1 LSSTTIDHKS
11 LAESRLATQYRD
23 SLKLIAYI
31 KALLYE
37 ADSLESVLRDLL
49 EKRWI
54 ETATGVSLDILGSIV
69 GQTRE
74 FIDAEIFEYF
84 GFDDNPI
91 AQSFGTLSDVGV
103 GGRFRAVG
111 ESTEGIRL
119 LTDDEYRVFIKA
131 RIVRNSTSSTP
142 EEIIAQ
148 LRFLFDSPVIL
159 IREALE
165 ASYEISI
172 GRRLSLNDKSII
184 SQTDIVLKTAGV
196 SASYIT
202 EFDSNDFFSFQ
213 GIPGSLGFGSV
224 SNTELGGQFGQLI
237 F

>member
-1 LSSTTIDHKS
+1 LTSTTIDHKS

-37 ADSLESVLRDLL
+37 ADTLESVLRDLL

-54 ETATGVSLDILGSIV
+54 DTAVGVNLDILGSIV

-74 FIDAEIFEYF
+74 LIDAEIFDYF
-84 GFDDNPI
+84 GFADNPI
-91 AQSFGTLSDVGV
+91 AQSFGTLSDIGI

-111 ESTEGIRL
+111 ETTQGIRL

-131 RIVRNSTSSTP
+131 RILRNSTSSTP

-148 LRFLFDSPVIL
+148 FRFLFDSPVII
-159 IREALE
+159 IREGLK

-172 GRRLSLNDKSII
+172 GRRLRLNEKSII
-184 SQTDIVLKTAGV
+184 SQTNIIPKTAGV
-196 SASYIT
+196 SVSYVT
-202 EFDSNDFFSFQ
+202 EFDSNDFFSFKT
-213 GIPGSLGFGSV
+213 IPGSLGFGSV
-224 SNTELGGQFGQLI
+224 TNTELGGKFGQLI

>member
-31 KALLYE
+31 KALLHE
-37 ADSLESVLRDLL
+37 ADTLESVLRDLL

-54 ETATGVSLDILGSIV
+54 DTAVGVNLDILGSIV

-74 FIDAEIFEYF
+74 FIDAEVFDYF
-84 GFDDNPI
+84 GFADNPI
-91 AQSFGTLSDVGV
+91 AQSFGTLSDVGI

-111 ESTEGIRL
+111 EATQGIRL

-131 RIVRNSTSSTP
+131 RLLRNSTSSTP

-148 LRFLFDSPVIL
+148 FRFLFDSPIVI
-159 IREALE
+159 IREGLK

-172 GRRLSLNDKSII
+172 GRRLSLNEKSII
-184 SQTDIVLKTAGV
+184 SQTNIVPKTAGV
-196 SASYIT
+196 SASYVT
-202 EFDSNDFFSFQ
+202 EFDSNDFFSFKT
-213 GIPGSLGFGSV
+213 IPGSLGFGSIN
-224 SNTELGGQFGQLI
+224 NTELGGKFGQLI